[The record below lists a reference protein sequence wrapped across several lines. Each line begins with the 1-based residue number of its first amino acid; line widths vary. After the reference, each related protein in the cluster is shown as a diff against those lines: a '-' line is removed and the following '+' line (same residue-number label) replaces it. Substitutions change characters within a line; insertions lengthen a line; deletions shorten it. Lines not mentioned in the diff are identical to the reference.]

1 MLNLAPPRADEGG
14 RSTSAPASPM
24 TPPLSRFR
32 PSWSALRSAAVERMS
47 EDDVRWRAL
56 GALFAAGGLLALVI
70 VVLPTEPG
78 THRWAI
84 AALAGAALV
93 HAAVM
98 IAVPRLLPAGDLSV
112 SLALGA
118 GTLLITAAVYFAR
131 VPSTPLAL
139 LYLWVAFDGFFFL
152 SRASAV
158 RHLLFVGLCYG
169 FVLASLPASDS
180 IAVGRWVMTM
190 GTVAVVGALADV
202 LRERSERLIR
212 RLGEV
217 ASTDPLTG
225 LWNRRGFER
234 LMATEFA
241 RASRSGEHVSLLI
254 GDLDHFKTINDLFG
268 HGTGDDALRR
278 FSSLVQRLIRQSD
291 SAARIGGEEFAIILP
306 ATDSHDAFVLAER
319 LRRQVRTDL
328 VQEGRLTSISF
339 GVATAP
345 AHGATPDQLLHNA
358 DRALYVAKHLGR
370 DRSVIYN
377 AEVDASLDNREHQP
391 AAPEQL
397 SAVLVLAETIDL
409 RDSGTA
415 AHSQTVGRYAE
426 ATARNLGLSPAQV
439 ERVRLAGILHD
450 IGKLGVPDNILQKP
464 AALSA
469 AEWAEMRKHP
479 ELGARILAGANLDDI
494 SGWVLAHH
502 ERPDGSGYPAGLG
515 DDEIALEA
523 KILAVA
529 DSFEAMTSDRVYR
542 PAMPVADAIEELRRH
557 GGSQFDAAVV
567 EALVATLGAPHAES
581 VLTA

>member
-1 MLNLAPPRADEGG
+1 MG
-14 RSTSAPASPM
+14 
-24 TPPLSRFR
+24 
-32 PSWSALRSAAVERMS
+32 

-56 GALFAAGGLLALVI
+56 GGLFGAGGLLALILVL
-70 VVLPTEPG
+70 LPTEPG
-78 THRWAI
+78 TQRWAI
-84 AALAGAALV
+84 AAVAGVALL
-93 HAAVM
+93 HATVM
-98 IAVPRLLPAGDLSV
+98 IAVPRLLPAGDLAV

-118 GTLLITAAVYFAR
+118 GTLLITAAIHFAR

-139 LYLWVAFDGFFFL
+139 IYLWVAFDGFFFL

-169 FVLASLPASDS
+169 LVLTSLPAADGAA
-180 IAVGRWVMTM
+180 IGRWVMTM
-190 GTVAVVGALADV
+190 GTVGVVGALADV
-202 LRERSERLIR
+202 LRERSERLIK

-241 RASRSGEHVSLLI
+241 RATRSGEQLSLLI

-268 HGTGDDALRR
+268 HGEGDEALRR
-278 FSSLVQRLIRQSD
+278 FSALVQRMVRQSD
-291 SAARIGGEEFAIILP
+291 SAARIGGEEFAMILP
-306 ATDSHDAFVLAER
+306 ATNSHEAFVLAER
-319 LRRQVRTDL
+319 LRRQVRTEL
-328 VQEGRLTSISF
+328 VQQGRETSISF
-339 GVATAP
+339 GIATAP
-345 AHGATPDQLLHNA
+345 GHGATSAQLLHNA

-377 AEVDASLDNREHQP
+377 AEVDASLNNREYAP

-415 AHSQTVGRYAE
+415 AHSQTVGRHAE
-426 ATARNLGLSPAQV
+426 ATALHLGLAPARV

-464 AALSA
+464 AALND
-469 AEWAEMRKHP
+469 AEWTEMRKHS

-502 ERPDGSGYPAGLG
+502 ERPDGTGYPSGIG
-515 DDEIALEA
+515 DDEIPLEA

-542 PAMPVADAIEELRRH
+542 PGMPVEAAIEELRRH
-557 GGSQFDAAVV
+557 AGSQFDPLVV
-567 EALVATLGAPHAES
+567 EALIETLGAANAGGGTRTPTA
-581 VLTA
+581 LTTRT